1 MTVVLEHTLTRSGA
15 LKRRSERACVLYDAG
30 AEARMYALVHEEFEH
45 GTGTGQKHPE
55 VFQRPTGARL
65 RVVMAGPLP
74 PAIGG
79 MVTVIDDLSKSQ
91 LAKDVELVL
100 FDTKKTTPA
109 GRSLLHAVHSR
120 LRLWARWWA
129 ALRGET
135 SVAHIH
141 TCSGLTYFLDGSLLF
156 IAGIRGVP
164 ALLHIHGGLFEDFLR
179 KLSAPARWLARVIAR
194 RAAVVIVLSASWRE
208 KLSPLLPGAKLIV
221 IENGIALPGDHAT
234 RPPWKIPS
242 ILFLG
247 NISIAKG
254 VEDLIEAAAR
264 LTVPYRLVL
273 VGADDPE
280 GMTTRLKARAAEL
293 CIDRHI
299 VFAGPAYGMDKHQY
313 LREADIFVL
322 PSHAEGLPMSLLEA
336 MASGLAVLSTR
347 VGAIPSVLTHE
358 ENGLLVDA
366 RDVRGL
372 SAALERLLRDERL
385 RKHLASNAQQ
395 LARTHYSVERTAAEL
410 MNVYRRVTTC

>member
-1 MTVVLEHTLTRSGA
+1 
-15 LKRRSERACVLYDAG
+15 
-30 AEARMYALVHEEFEH
+30 MYALVHEEFEH

-164 ALLHIHGGLFEDFLR
+164 ALLHIHGGLFED
-179 KLSAPARWLARVIAR
+179 
-194 RAAVVIVLSASWRE
+194 
-208 KLSPLLPGAKLIV
+208 
-221 IENGIALPGDHAT
+221 
-234 RPPWKIPS
+234 
-242 ILFLG
+242 
-247 NISIAKG
+247 
-254 VEDLIEAAAR
+254 
-264 LTVPYRLVL
+264 
-273 VGADDPE
+273 
-280 GMTTRLKARAAEL
+280 
-293 CIDRHI
+293 
-299 VFAGPAYGMDKHQY
+299 
-313 LREADIFVL
+313 
-322 PSHAEGLPMSLLEA
+322 
-336 MASGLAVLSTR
+336 
-347 VGAIPSVLTHE
+347 
-358 ENGLLVDA
+358 
-366 RDVRGL
+366 
-372 SAALERLLRDERL
+372 
-385 RKHLASNAQQ
+385 
-395 LARTHYSVERTAAEL
+395 
-410 MNVYRRVTTC
+410 